1 MNCNFLIEAEDGIRV
16 SVTVGE
22 KERIVIKAS
31 YSNSKRFNKV
41 TAESHEETGTDEET
55 DEDETESSDYSGE
68 ENGSG
73 LVHSS
78 KCKEISDEEIQR
90 IVQEYQT
97 TSFKNLQRRFHLSYQ
112 TLRNIL
118 IENGVKLRS
127 TGIKASHDAIESKV
141 TPAQPVKK
149 VPIQAPVKI
158 KKEDDK
164 QKIDTTSQKSLDKQI
179 DLDLIAKTFEDA
191 SVSTLL
197 HLYIGLNRHGNL
209 SVDDLL
215 KDYKFPMEFLRFATT
230 NPNEYIRNLVT
241 KMYSLGYSV
250 DSIAVRIKK
259 SSNFVRKFIPDEMMR
274 EANDRS
280 QSRYTGERLSEEEKK
295 AIKKF
300 YLNGMS
306 LSEISEQFSISLA
319 TVRRYALSN

>member
-1 MNCNFLIEAEDGIRV
+1 MNCNFLIKAEDGICV

-31 YSNSKRFNKV
+31 YSKRFNKV
-41 TAESHEETGTDEET
+41 ATESHEETSTDEED
-55 DEDETESSDYSGE
+55 DEDESENSDYSGE
-68 ENGSG
+68 GNDSD
-73 LVHSS
+73 LVRSS
-78 KCKEISDEEIQR
+78 KYKKISDEEIQR
-90 IVQEYQT
+90 IVREYRT
-97 TSFKNLQRRFHLSYQ
+97 TSFKNLQRRFHLSFQ

-118 IENGVKLRS
+118 IENGVELRQ
-127 TGIKASHDAIESKV
+127 TG
-141 TPAQPVKK
+141 KK
-149 VPIQAPVKI
+149 VSCDTIKDSEAPLTQLEEEVPPQTSV
-158 KKEDDK
+158 KKEDNK
-164 QKIDTTSQKSLDKQI
+164 QKTDTISQNAPGKQI
-179 DLDLIAKTFEDA
+179 DFNLIAKTFEDA
-191 SVSTLL
+191 NISALL
-197 HLYIGLNRHGNL
+197 HLYIELNRHGNL
-209 SVDDLL
+209 SVEDLL

-230 NPNEYIRNLVT
+230 NLVT
-241 KMYSLGYSV
+241 KMYLLGYSV
-250 DSIAVRIKK
+250 DSIAVRIKR

>member
-1 MNCNFLIEAEDGIRV
+1 MNCNFLIEAEDGICV

-31 YSNSKRFNKV
+31 YSKRFNKV
-41 TAESHEETGTDEET
+41 ATESHEETSTDEED
-55 DEDETESSDYSGE
+55 DEDESESSDYSGE
-68 ENGSG
+68 GNDSD
-73 LVHSS
+73 LVDSS
-78 KCKEISDEEIQR
+78 KYKKISDEEIQR
-90 IVQEYQT
+90 IIQEYRV

-118 IENGVKLRS
+118 IENGVELRQ
-127 TGIKASHDAIESKV
+127 TGKKV
-141 TPAQPVKK
+141 TCDTIKDTEATQPQLEEEVPPQTSVKK
-149 VPIQAPVKI
+149 
-158 KKEDDK
+158 ENNK
-164 QKIDTTSQKSLDKQI
+164 QKTDTISQNAPGKQI
-179 DLDLIAKTFEDA
+179 DFSLIAKTFEDA
-191 SVSTLL
+191 NVSTLL
-197 HLYIGLNRHGNL
+197 HLYIELNRHGNL
-209 SVDDLL
+209 LVEDLL

-230 NPNEYIRNLVT
+230 NPDEYIKNLVT
-241 KMYSLGYSV
+241 KMYLLGYSV
-250 DSIAVRIKK
+250 DSIAVRIKR